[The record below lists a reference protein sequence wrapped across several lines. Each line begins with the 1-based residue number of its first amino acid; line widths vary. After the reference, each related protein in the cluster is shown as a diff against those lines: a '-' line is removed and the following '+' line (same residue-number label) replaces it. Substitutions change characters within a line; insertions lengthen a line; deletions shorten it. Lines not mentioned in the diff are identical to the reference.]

1 MINKGIWIVGS
12 GLMGIEYAKV
22 LNALN
27 AEFITIG
34 RGQKSCSTFNEQTGN
49 IAISGG
55 LVSFLETKPVLPQAV
70 IVSVGIEALTETT
83 LLLLNY
89 GVKYILLEKPG
100 VGYPAEIRML
110 TEASQINKATILL
123 AYNRRFY
130 ASVLKAEEI
139 IVADGGV
146 SSFNFEFTEW
156 SHIISTLTKHPA
168 EHQNWFLGNST
179 HVIDTAFFLGG
190 IPKELCAFYKGTL
203 DWHKS
208 SSNFAGAGVSE
219 KNALFSYHAN
229 WEAPGRWVIEI
240 LTRKNRLIFK
250 PMESLQIQVLG
261 SVAVNPI
268 ELDDQL
274 DKDFKPGFYLQ
285 TKEFLENKHERF
297 CKIEDQLYMID
308 NFYNKMSGYTA

>member
-1 MINKGIWIVGS
+1 MGS

-22 LNALN
+22 LNALD

-34 RGQKSCSTFNEQTGN
+34 RGQKSCSVFNKQTGN

-55 LVSFLETKPVLPQAV
+55 LVSFLETKPVIPQAV

-89 GVKYILLEKPG
+89 GIKYILLEKPG

-110 TEASQINKATILL
+110 TEACEMNNAKILV
-123 AYNRRFY
+123 AYNRRFF

-139 IVADGGV
+139 IIADGGV
-146 SSFNFEFTEW
+146 SSINFEFTEW
-156 SHIISTLTKHPA
+156 SHIISKLSKHPA

-179 HVIDTAFFLGG
+179 HVIDTAFLLGG
-190 IPKELCAFYKGTL
+190 TPKEMCSYFQGTL
-203 DWHKS
+203 DWHKYS
-208 SSNFAGAGVSE
+208 SSFAGAGITD

-229 WEAPGRWVIEI
+229 WEAPGRWVIEV

-250 PMESLQIQVLG
+250 PMETLQIQVLG
-261 SVAVNPI
+261 SVAVNPV

-285 TKEFLENKHERF
+285 TKAFLEKDMNRF
-297 CKIEDQLYMID
+297 CKIEDQLYMISQ
-308 NFYNKMSGYTA
+308 FYNKMSGYDL

>member
-1 MINKGIWIVGS
+1 MINKNIWIVGS

-22 LNALN
+22 LSALN
-27 AEFITIG
+27 SEFITIG
-34 RGQKSCSTFNEQTGN
+34 RGQKSCSAFNEHTGK

-55 LVSFLETKPVLPQAV
+55 LVSFLETKPVMPQAV

-100 VGYPAEIRML
+100 VGFPAEIRML
-110 TEASQINKATILL
+110 TEACQLNNATIVL

-139 IVADGGV
+139 IIADGGV

-190 IPKELCAFYKGTL
+190 TPKELCSFYKGTL

-208 SSNFAGAGVSE
+208 SSNFSGAGISD
-219 KNALFSYHAN
+219 KDALFSYHAN

-250 PMESLQIQVLG
+250 PMETLQIQVLG
-261 SVAVNPI
+261 SVAVNPV

-285 TKEFLENKHERF
+285 TKAFLEQDMNRF
-297 CKIEDQLYMID
+297 CTIMEQLRMIENY
-308 NFYNKMSGYTA
+308 YSKMSGYAI